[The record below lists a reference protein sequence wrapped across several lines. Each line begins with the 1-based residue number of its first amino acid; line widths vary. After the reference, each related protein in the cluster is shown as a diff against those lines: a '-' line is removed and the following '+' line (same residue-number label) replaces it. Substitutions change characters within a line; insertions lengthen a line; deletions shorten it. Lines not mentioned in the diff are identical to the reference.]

1 MSDYQFWEELCAFTV
16 LCIIFMFLKAY
27 ICCSSLGLGQNHKQ
41 PAVRSGLDAKTSLNC
56 KETSKIILRA
66 NQKFALKSTYVQ
78 GNNCLVGNSADL
90 IPLKQVRFHK
100 HSAQIHG
107 VQADADLAV

>member
-1 MSDYQFWEELCAFTV
+1 MSDYQFWEELCAFTI
-16 LCIIFMFLKAY
+16 LCIIFVFLKAY

-41 PAVRSGLDAKTSLNC
+41 AAVRSGLDAKTSLNC

-66 NQKFALKSTYVQ
+66 NQKIALISTYVE
-78 GNNCLVGNSADL
+78 GNDCLVGNSVDL

-107 VQADADLAV
+107 VQADAELAV